1 MNETQI
7 DTLKWAKQGLA
18 TLTRQLDL
26 VFENAPVMM
35 HSIDHEGKLIKVN
48 RAWLQAMGYERDEVL
63 GRKSID
69 FLTEASRRRAI
80 EETIPLFWKAG
91 EAHSIGYEMVRK
103 DGQCLDLLLDAH
115 LCTHPTREPVSI
127 AALSA
132 AHDPQQWLEASTTLK
147 TLQRLSRLAHAL
159 ENALSEQADKQSDPP
174 QIKQSPDPVAA
185 GALLAVWQ
193 DISASLRVLTQA
205 NEERLDELADAHREL
220 GAVAKSI
227 DRTLRDLGDDAAG
240 RRT

>member
-18 TLTRQLDL
+18 TLPRQLDL
-26 VFENAPVMM
+26 VFENPPVMM

-115 LCTHPTREPVSI
+115 PAPIPPGSPFRLPPSAPPTTPSSGWRHLP
-127 AALSA
+127 
-132 AHDPQQWLEASTTLK
+132 
-147 TLQRLSRLAHAL
+147 RSRRC
-159 ENALSEQADKQSDPP
+159 SG
-174 QIKQSPDPVAA
+174 SPAWPMR
-185 GALLAVWQ
+185 
-193 DISASLRVLTQA
+193 S
-205 NEERLDELADAHREL
+205 
-220 GAVAKSI
+220 
-227 DRTLRDLGDDAAG
+227 RTLCPS
-240 RRT
+240 RRTSKATRHR